1 MSTHASLPTSAGRGL
16 IVALLA
22 HAIVLTPL
30 VVSVVHFERRPV
42 DAPEAAGLTFID
54 APLRGI
60 GSPPPSA
67 MQDHRA
73 GERAAQGPTNRETP
87 REPATPAVPD
97 VSTAVIPAPPAP
109 SSAPII
115 APSRI
120 DVPPASIPSGA
131 IAEIGVAA
139 QSGVAAPQIAAGAGV
154 GGHGETPPPPAIGAP
169 GGTSNWS
176 GLVLGR
182 LEQFRRYPAEARRS
196 RQEGVCYV
204 RFTIDR
210 QGHVLASSLDRT
222 SGYALLDREAVALV
236 RRADPLPAPPAE
248 IEGETISLTV
258 PVEFFLS
265 DPRSRPPPGPG

>member
-1 MSTHASLPTSAGRGL
+1 MRMSTHASLPSSVGRGL

-30 VVSVVHFERRPV
+30 LVSVTHFERRPV
-42 DAPEAAGLTFID
+42 HAPEAAGFTFID

-67 MQDHRA
+67 MQEPA
-73 GERAAQGPTNRETP
+73 KRETP
-87 REPATPAVPD
+87 REPAPPAVPEA
-97 VSTAVIPAPPAP
+97 STAVIPTPPAP
-109 SSAPII
+109 SSAPVI

-120 DVPPASIPSGA
+120 DVPPASLPSDA

-139 QSGVAAPQIAAGAGV
+139 KSDVSATQVATGATGAGL
-154 GGHGETPPPPAIGAP
+154 GGHGDTPLPPPPAIGAP
-169 GGTSNWS
+169 SGTSNWS

-182 LEQFRRYPAEARRS
+182 LEQFRRYPAEARRA

-265 DPRSRPPPGPG
+265 DRDRDRR